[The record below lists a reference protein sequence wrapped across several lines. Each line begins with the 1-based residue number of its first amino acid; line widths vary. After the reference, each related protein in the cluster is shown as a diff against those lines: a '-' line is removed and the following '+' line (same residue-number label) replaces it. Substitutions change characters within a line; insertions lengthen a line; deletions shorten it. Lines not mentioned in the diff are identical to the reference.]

1 MSWVILKKLFKSFVH
16 LVKMKLVELNMNVS
30 ADTTLCLSKIKN
42 MEILPRIYHWFKEQN
57 RKSKSKSFFARCK
70 LEYVDYDI
78 PFEERNNFNKK

>member
-1 MSWVILKKLFKSFVH
+1 
-16 LVKMKLVELNMNVS
+16 
-30 ADTTLCLSKIKN
+30 